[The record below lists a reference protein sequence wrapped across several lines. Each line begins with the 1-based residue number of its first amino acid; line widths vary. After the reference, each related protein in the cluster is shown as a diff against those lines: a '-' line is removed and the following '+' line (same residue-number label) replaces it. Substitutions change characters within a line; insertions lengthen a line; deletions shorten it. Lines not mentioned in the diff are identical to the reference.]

1 MRAVPGFVAQPHRT
15 LPYPSRSVKLGS
27 PYIPRNHPERR
38 SKPSVAVIRVS
49 IIILL
54 ANGDRFRPRSSTP
67 CRCVANIP
75 MRTRSVKFLHHC
87 ACHSSAVP
95 CFRSAAKLVD
105 KYSGFSG
112 YDVQHLSNFRHLNC
126 VRAQP
131 LRGESVEDI
140 LTMRESK
147 KGTLALFT
155 GQCNPHDA
163 RSAAA
168 AVARRT
174 VLFPAM
180 FGPVKI
186 LIPSSSTSFTT
197 ASSRSIQK
205 GTRPV
210 KCHGVDASFAGR
222 SCAGRHP
229 RLTACLACRDT
240 AVATVENVAA
250 DTKSATNNSRSPAR
264 ARSAPATSLPA
275 SNDVTR
281 YLSSA
286 VSRLPKWSNDLRSV
300 CRTDPPGVS
309 GRWLLGLHT
318 LGDGCG
324 EVSEP
329 ERVVSFDRAQ
339 GGSVHLPGLMFRI
352 GSLNQRH
359 EVATD
364 DLCEFTPQSRTH
376 PTQTAPCLDEHGH
389 ATVR

>member
-1 MRAVPGFVAQPHRT
+1 M
-15 LPYPSRSVKLGS
+15 
-27 PYIPRNHPERR
+27 
-38 SKPSVAVIRVS
+38 
-49 IIILL
+49 
-54 ANGDRFRPRSSTP
+54 
-67 CRCVANIP
+67 
-75 MRTRSVKFLHHC
+75 
-87 ACHSSAVP
+87 
-95 CFRSAAKLVD
+95 
-105 KYSGFSG
+105 
-112 YDVQHLSNFRHLNC
+112 
-126 VRAQP
+126 
-131 LRGESVEDI
+131 EDI

-286 VSRLPKWSNDLRSV
+286 VSTAKVVQRSPICLPYRSTGCFRSIKPSACTRLATAAGRCRSQSELFLWSCS
-300 CRTDPPGVS
+300 
-309 GRWLLGLHT
+309 RWQRFT
-318 LGDGCG
+318 F
-324 EVSEP
+324 
-329 ERVVSFDRAQ
+329 RV
-339 GGSVHLPGLMFRI
+339 
-352 GSLNQRH
+352 
-359 EVATD
+359 
-364 DLCEFTPQSRTH
+364 
-376 PTQTAPCLDEHGH
+376 
-389 ATVR
+389 